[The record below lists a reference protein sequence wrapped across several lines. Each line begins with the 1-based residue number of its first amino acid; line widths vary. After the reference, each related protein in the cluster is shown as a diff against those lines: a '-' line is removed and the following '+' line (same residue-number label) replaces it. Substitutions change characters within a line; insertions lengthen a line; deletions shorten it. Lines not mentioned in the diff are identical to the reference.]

1 MPCCIKD
8 VLPALRL
15 LLNRAI
21 IQPLY
26 NRFNYFFEW
35 LSGAGIQRCRSLDR
49 AALCTYNQV
58 AMNKLAAKYCL
69 SLLLTTAIWLSG
81 CGQNPDIPAQ
91 PTGTGPQV
99 LSPDPVQSSTVETG
113 VRPAKTLKISPL
125 EYAQK
130 EYLDA
135 YNDYVRLLRESGPQ
149 TIETLQALALY
160 QKKYQIYQ
168 MLLKADGEK

>member
-1 MPCCIKD
+1 
-8 VLPALRL
+8 
-15 LLNRAI
+15 
-21 IQPLY
+21 
-26 NRFNYFFEW
+26 
-35 LSGAGIQRCRSLDR
+35 
-49 AALCTYNQV
+49 
-58 AMNKLAAKYCL
+58 MNKLAAKLCL
-69 SLLLTTAIWLSG
+69 SLLLATAIIMGG
-81 CGQNPDIPAQ
+81 CSQNPDMPVQ
-91 PTGTGPQV
+91 PTGSGSQI
-99 LSPDPVQSSTVETG
+99 LSPDPVQSSTIETG

>member
-1 MPCCIKD
+1 
-8 VLPALRL
+8 
-15 LLNRAI
+15 
-21 IQPLY
+21 
-26 NRFNYFFEW
+26 
-35 LSGAGIQRCRSLDR
+35 
-49 AALCTYNQV
+49 
-58 AMNKLAAKYCL
+58 MNKLAAKYCL

-91 PTGTGPQV
+91 PTGTGTQV

-113 VRPAKTLKISPL
+113 VRTAKTLKISPL